1 MKCSNPNK
9 WDWEDEDFDY
19 EDVTF
24 QKLTHKTKL
33 TKQREKDVIRQ
44 KRKEKLRKQSY
55 DANIE
60 EEN

>member
-9 WDWEDEDFDY
+9 WDWEDEDFEY
-19 EDVTF
+19 EDSF
-24 QKLTHKTKL
+24 QKLTHKSKL

-44 KRKEKLRKQSY
+44 KRKEKMRKQAC
-55 DANIE
+55 DLDIE